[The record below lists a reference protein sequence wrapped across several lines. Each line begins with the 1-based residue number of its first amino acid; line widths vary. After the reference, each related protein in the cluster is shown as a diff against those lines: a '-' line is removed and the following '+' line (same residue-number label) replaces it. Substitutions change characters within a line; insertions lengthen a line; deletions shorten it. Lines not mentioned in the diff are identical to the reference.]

1 MGYLIEYRARPGDVY
16 RISMD
21 SATGQRRVYDKIDEA
36 EKAVVKLFEAG
47 IVARVVDER
56 YRK

>member
-1 MGYLIEYRARPGDVY
+1 MGYLIEYKARPGDVY
-16 RISMD
+16 RISID
-21 SATGQRRVYDKIDEA
+21 SATGKRRIYERLDEA

>member
-1 MGYLIEYRARPGDVY
+1 MGYLIEYRARPGDAF

-21 SATGQRRVYDKIDEA
+21 SKTGQRRTYDRLDEA
-36 EKAVVKLFEAG
+36 EKAVETLFENG